1 MSGRLAAIRI
11 RAVQPDAVF
20 GSLDHHIGA
29 ETSGVPPGSVVPCLQ
44 QFRPLIG
51 CSGWPRGPT
60 VGKPVKP
67 RRRLGQ
73 QLNRITF
80 RPGSA
85 TLSPA
90 IDRQRERQRQLL
102 TRLVPLPVVTS
113 CHCEHVMFQLLD
125 LPFGR
130 FIARI
135 ATTRQ
140 GSRNRAVVLR
150 ARSRRDSQ

>member
-1 MSGRLAAIRI
+1 MSGRLVAIRN

-29 ETSGVPPGSVVPCLQ
+29 DDERGATWL
-44 QFRPLIG
+44 G
-51 CSGWPRGPT
+51 CSVPTAIPPVDQRPWVATPPT

-73 QLNRITF
+73 QLNRITVH
-80 RPGSA
+80 PGSA

-102 TRLVPLPVVTS
+102 ARLVPLPVVTS
-113 CHCEHVMFQLLD
+113 CHRQHVMFQLLD

-135 ATTRQ
+135 ATTHREAEIVQ
-140 GSRNRAVVLR
+140 
-150 ARSRRDSQ
+150 